1 MNMKKRKDF
10 LSLEEYVSYL
20 EVTVDELTIQIE
32 EKNQEYSAAKLEVK
46 HAYQTIDDKEYALN
60 ALKSQN
66 QVLRNKV
73 MDLYGL
79 SARFQ
84 TAGYAQMQH

>member
-10 LSLEEYVSYL
+10 LTLEEYVSYL
-20 EVTVDELTIQIE
+20 EVTVDDLSVQIE
-32 EKNQEYSAAKLEVK
+32 EKNREYSAAKMEVR

-73 MDLYGL
+73 MDFYGL

-84 TAGYAQMQH
+84 TSGYAQMQH

>member
-10 LSLEEYVSYL
+10 LTLEEYVSYL
-20 EVTVDELTIQIE
+20 EVTVDDLSVQIE
-32 EKNQEYSAAKLEVK
+32 EKNREYSAAKMEVR

-73 MDLYGL
+73 MDFYGL

-84 TAGYAQMQH
+84 TSGYAQM

>member
-10 LSLEEYVSYL
+10 LTLEEYVSYL
-20 EVTVDELTIQIE
+20 EVTVDDLSVQIE
-32 EKNQEYSAAKLEVK
+32 EKNREYSAAKMEVR

-73 MDLYGL
+73 MDFYGL

-84 TAGYAQMQH
+84 TSCYAQMQH

>member
-1 MNMKKRKDF
+1 MNMRKRKDF
-10 LSLEEYVSYL
+10 LTLEEYVSYL
-20 EVTVDELTIQIE
+20 KVKVDHLSIQIE
-32 EKNQEYSAAKLEVK
+32 EKNKEYSAVKLEVR

-60 ALKSQN
+60 AHKFQN
-66 QVLRNKV
+66 RVLRNKV

-84 TAGYAQMQH
+84 TACYAPMQH